1 MVTSMAGVEAM
12 AMECPVVAVQTRGK
26 DFEGGYMPPYV
37 SAGAVERVDTDDVET
52 LAATLSR
59 LVGDAATR
67 EALVAR
73 GRTFA
78 AQYLHPVDGRL
89 TERLLGVVA
98 EIRAERA
105 VGGRA

>member
-1 MVTSMAGVEAM
+1 M
-12 AMECPVVAVQTRGK
+12 VAVQTRGK

-37 SAGAVERVDTDDVET
+37 SAGAVDRVDTGDVEA

-59 LVGDAATR
+59 LLGDARAR

-89 TERLLGVVA
+89 TERLLEVVA
-98 EIRAERA
+98 EIRA
-105 VGGRA
+105 